1 MENQEIST
9 CMGKDKER
17 QCQDGRDI
25 EIISVS
31 VSNYKNMT
39 KCKGKHSGNK
49 WKPRTVSA
57 KKYKI

>member
-9 CMGKDKER
+9 CMGKDKEC
-17 QCQDGRDI
+17 QCQDGRDN

-49 WKPRTVSA
+49 
-57 KKYKI
+57 